1 MSADLNSDRIPAR
14 VTELGRTIA
23 ARRKDLGVTQEDLA
37 ALTGLSTRS
46 IGQLELGQTNPR
58 LSSLLAVLT
67 ALGLDLTITTRSA
80 AKSAS

>member
-1 MSADLNSDRIPAR
+1 MSADHNTACGD
-14 VTELGRTIA
+14 ELGRTIA

-58 LSSLLAVLT
+58 LSSLLVVLT

-80 AKSAS
+80 TKGAS